1 MRRDHED
8 LLRRLALNDEA
19 AIRWVLGAGFAGVE
33 GGTLDAKTDALAR
46 LAALIAVGS
55 AEASYEWGAS
65 AALAVGAS
73 DEEIVGVLVAVT
85 PIVGLA
91 RASAAAVALG
101 LALDLEIV
109 SGRL

>member
-19 AIRWVLGAGFAGVE
+19 ALRWVIGAGFAGVE
-33 GGTLDAKTDALAR
+33 GKMLDAKMDALAR
-46 LAALIAVGS
+46 LAALIAL
-55 AEASYEWGAS
+55 EAADASHAWGAS
-65 AALAVGAS
+65 LALAVGAS

-91 RASAAAVALG
+91 RANAAAIALG

-109 SGRL
+109 PGRV